1 MSRQPT
7 VREGGRFWTLC
18 QLRQATNGKGG
29 REVLDLVSVAPIS
42 TSSYVGNKWRHGFL
56 NKADD
61 AWRHEQGSR
70 EGGRFRTLCQSRR
83 SVLVPTWEIN
93 GANQSYH
100 ISARFL
106 KD

>member
-1 MSRQPT
+1 MVSNGFFETTIMSRQPT

-18 QLRQATNGKGG
+18 QSRQLVLVPTREINGTM
-29 REVLDLVSVAPIS
+29 V
-42 TSSYVGNKWRHGFL
+42 FL
-56 NKADD
+56 KQQ
-61 AWRHEQGSR
+61 RHEQGSR

-83 SVLVPTWEIN
+83 TVLVPTWEIN